1 MATEEAILADPA
13 AWEFIERIY
22 EKGSFPLLI
31 LVGLFLLVWK
41 FGWPKFAVSH
51 SEPPP
56 PPNAVVEALT
66 HLQDEVSGLREDTHD
81 RLERIEGDLRILLD
95 RTPRK

>member
-1 MATEEAILADPA
+1 MATEEASLAHPA
-13 AWEFIERIY
+13 LLQFVERLID
-22 EKGSFPLLI
+22 KGAFPALI
-31 LVGLFLLVWK
+31 LIGLFALVWR
-41 FGWPKFAVSH
+41 FGWPKFGVSH
-51 SEPPP
+51 SDPPP

-66 HLQDEVSGLREDTHD
+66 GLRDEVADMREAQDE